1 MIFRSVSVFFT
12 EKRLRRSK
20 LKARETGRKGEGK
33 KGEGGGGGES
43 KSSFVHAPFR
53 CCFRPHNLNASLEEA
68 MLCMVIT
75 NLILYH
81 FENERGHM

>member
-33 KGEGGGGGES
+33 KGEGGGGRE
-43 KSSFVHAPFR
+43 
-53 CCFRPHNLNASLEEA
+53 
-68 MLCMVIT
+68 
-75 NLILYH
+75 
-81 FENERGHM
+81 